1 LRKGSVVSDLLATQS
16 KDEQIPTLSNIVFG
30 RFMLPDMSEH
40 PCQVTSITR
49 DGAVFVTASIPSPGL
64 AVVAYLEELGRIEA
78 VSGEAVDKGFK
89 VTFTA
94 SGARRE
100 RLNAR
105 IDWLQKKKVGDSEA
119 RRHARYEPREKQ
131 SQITMGDGRIYPCEV
146 MDISISGAAIKSDVI
161 PSVGT
166 YLMLGR
172 MMGKVV
178 RYIDQGVGIEFVK
191 QLEKST
197 LSNEIEGP
205 I

>member
-1 LRKGSVVSDLLATQS
+1 LSDFLSNQPKT
-16 KDEQIPTLSNIVFG
+16 EQLPTLSNIVFG

-40 PCQVTSITR
+40 PCQVMEITN
-49 DGAVFVTASIPSPGL
+49 DGAIFVTDSVPSPGL
-64 AVVAYLEELGRIEA
+64 AVVAYLEELGRVEA
-78 VSGEAVDKGFK
+78 RSGEPTGKGFR

-94 SGARRE
+94 TGTRRE
-100 RLNAR
+100 RLNSR

-131 SQITMGDGRIYPCEV
+131 SQITMSDGRVYPCEV
-146 MDISISGAAIKSDVI
+146 MDISISGAAIKSEVI
-161 PSVGT
+161 PSLGT

-191 QLEKST
+191 QLDKTT
-197 LSNEIEGP
+197 LSEEVANP
-205 I
+205 A